1 MFFSSFGA
9 RSAPLDVLGISQHE
23 AEEFL
28 KVANSAIEAAN
39 YSGVKIVIDN
49 GVVLTLGTETKSLDV
64 QRLMFALNDI
74 KAKVNNP
81 VQTQCDKLAEFTRK
95 LNTGAASIM
104 VNGKPLINSSAI
116 ELEQPEINTRAA

>member
-1 MFFSSFGA
+1 MFFTSFGA
-9 RSAPLDVLGISQHE
+9 RKAPLDVLGIAQNE
-23 AEEFL
+23 VEDFL

-39 YSGVKIVIDN
+39 YNGVKIIIDN
-49 GVVLTLGTETKSLDV
+49 GIVLTLGSEERSLDV

-81 VQTQCDKLAEFTRK
+81 VQSQCDRLAEFTKK

-104 VNGKPLINSSAI
+104 VNGKPLINSSI
-116 ELEQPEINTRAA
+116 ELTTSEKNTRAA

>member
-1 MFFSSFGA
+1 MFFTSFGA
-9 RSAPLDVLGISQHE
+9 RKAPLDVLGIAQNE
-23 AEEFL
+23 VEDFL

-39 YSGVKIVIDN
+39 YNGVKIIIDN
-49 GVVLTLGTETKSLDV
+49 GIVLTLGSEERSLDV

-81 VQTQCDKLAEFTRK
+81 VQSQCDRLAEFTKK

-104 VNGKPLINSSAI
+104 VNGKPLINSSI
-116 ELEQPEINTRAA
+116 ELTSSEKNTRAA